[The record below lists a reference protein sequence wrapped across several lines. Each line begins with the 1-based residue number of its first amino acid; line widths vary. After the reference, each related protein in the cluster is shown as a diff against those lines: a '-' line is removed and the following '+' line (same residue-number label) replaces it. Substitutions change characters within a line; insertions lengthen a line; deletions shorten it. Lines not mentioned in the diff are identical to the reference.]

1 MNKKTYSI
9 IIVNYFT
16 ADVLQQCIE
25 SIYIYEKPEDFE
37 IIVIDN
43 GSLDESPEIIETLP
57 ARFPDVKPIL
67 LKEQKSFAHANNTG
81 FNSSTGQYV
90 IIMNPDIIFTEPVLD
105 KLKLN
110 FEKNSIQPLP
120 APPPIRGRIGGGEYS
135 ALQEN
140 DNNIGVITPALTGT
154 DGKFQRNYFQRYPG
168 LLQFIFFQSIYAK
181 FFFRFPSLLNKYLE
195 NQQIDASTGKMFYVE
210 QIPFA
215 FFMTKRDIYKSS
227 GMIDEDYFLFFEDVD
242 MSYKIAKKYK
252 LAVDTSLK
260 ITHLGGSS
268 FKNEENWNLHGLF
281 IMSMVHF
288 IEKHYSKSKS
298 LTLKLL
304 VLLNS
309 LFILFI
315 EKIKKLSDRQ
325 NSFRYKKHSYL
336 LSLLFNKK

>member
-25 SIYIYEKPEDFE
+25 SIYKYEKPESFE
-37 IIVIDN
+37 IIVVDN

-57 ARFPDVKPIL
+57 ARFAEVKPII
-67 LKEQKSFAHANNTG
+67 LKKQESFAHANNTG

-90 IIMNPDIIFTEPVLD
+90 IIMNPDIIFSEPVLE
-105 KLKLN
+105 KLKVN
-110 FEKNSIQPLP
+110 F
-120 APPPIRGRIGGGEYS
+120 
-135 ALQEN
+135 EN
-140 DNNIGVITPALTGT
+140 DNSIGAITPALIGT

-168 LLQFIFFQSIYAK
+168 LLQFVFFQSIYAK

-195 NQQIDASTGKMFYVE
+195 NQEIDASSGKMFYVE

-215 FFMTKRDIYKSS
+215 FFMTKRDIYKSN

-242 MSYKIAKKYK
+242 MSYTIAKKYK

-288 IEKHYSKSKS
+288 FEKHYSRLKS
-298 LTLKLL
+298 LTLKSL
-304 VLLNS
+304 VLINS

-315 EKIKKLSDRQ
+315 EKIRKLFGRQ

-336 LSLLFNKK
+336 LALLFNKK